1 MTSSVETSQ
10 KSLLLDANVLSRL
23 AQIGKADL
31 LPATLPNRCTISP
44 TIYRELEAGVNSGV
58 PYLQLVTALVHRGE
72 IRVLDLEDEDQQFI
86 VSMPRKLGRG
96 EAEGI
101 AICKRLGT
109 VFVTHDRKAANY
121 CERAGVVC
129 LHFRALIEGLHKRGL
144 LTDSEM
150 QRSLE

>member
-10 KSLLLDANVLSRL
+10 QTLLLDANVLSRL

-31 LPATLPNRCTISP
+31 LPAELPNRCTISP
-44 TIYRELEAGVNSGV
+44 AIYRELEAGVNSGV
-58 PYLQLVTALVHRGE
+58 PYLQLVLALVQRGD
-72 IRVLDLEDEDQQFI
+72 IRVLDLADEDQQFI
-86 VSMPRKLGRG
+86 GSVPRKLGRG

-101 AICKRLGT
+101 AICKRLAM

-121 CERAGVVC
+121 CEREGVVC
-129 LHFRALIEGLHKRGL
+129 LHFRALVQGLHKRGL

-150 QRSLE
+150 QRALE